1 MMAAAALA
9 AWVSALHA
17 AEPSP
22 QQTEQRC
29 HDYTLRA
36 DQQIASCTTLIGLY
50 GNAAGNR
57 GLLALAFLARGSSHF
72 RTSNRERALADY
84 REAIRLDTVPI
95 ASGEREAAL
104 YNDRCWARAVAQL
117 ELDEALK
124 DCDEALRLRAD
135 FVAALDSRAFLQLRR
150 GRFREALIDYNAALK
165 GNPTDPYSLFGRG
178 IAKLRTGDAQGAKAD
193 MAAAAAVQ
201 AGIAA
206 EFLSFGVTP

>member
-9 AWVSALHA
+9 AWVPALHA
-17 AEPSP
+17 AGQSP
-22 QQTEQRC
+22 QETERRC

-57 GLLALAFLARGSSHF
+57 GLLALAFLARGSSHS
-72 RTSNRERALADY
+72 RTGNRERALADY

-95 ASGEREAAL
+95 QSGEKDVAV
-104 YNDRCWARAVAQL
+104 YNDRCWARAIAQL

-124 DCDEALRLRAD
+124 DCNDALRLRPD

-150 GRFREALIDYNAALK
+150 GRFRDALVDYDAALK
-165 GNPTDPYSLFGRG
+165 GNPRDPYSLFGRG
-178 IAKLRTGDAQGAKAD
+178 VAKMRTGDAQGAKAD

-201 AGIAA
+201 NGIAA
-206 EFLSFGVTP
+206 EFLSYGITP